1 MKKLLLLSSLAFV
14 LQASVR
20 ADAYLEGVDL
30 TRSCASVAWSDG
42 SSLDT
47 RVTIPSYSSVD
58 DICPFDS
65 HPFWPLMGL
74 PMNFRSDPRPQ
85 LFIFIR

>member
-1 MKKLLLLSSLAFV
+1 MKKLLLLSSLALV

-20 ADAYLEGVDL
+20 ADAYLEGFDL

-42 SSLDT
+42 SPIDT
-47 RVTIPSYSSVD
+47 RVTSLSHSSAD

-65 HPFWPLMGL
+65 HLFWSLMGL
-74 PMNFRSDPRPQ
+74 PMNFRSDPRPK